1 MFYLRGEYK
10 SLKIC
15 NFCFKYFTEILY
27 RNATDF
33 SVFGI
38 SNWLKIKSGKI
49 MEYNSLVCV

>member
-1 MFYLRGEYK
+1 MFYLRGEYR

-33 SVFGI
+33 PVFGI

>member
-15 NFCFKYFTEILY
+15 NFCFKYFTEID

-38 SNWLKIKSGKI
+38 SNWFKIKSGKI
-49 MEYNSLVCV
+49 V